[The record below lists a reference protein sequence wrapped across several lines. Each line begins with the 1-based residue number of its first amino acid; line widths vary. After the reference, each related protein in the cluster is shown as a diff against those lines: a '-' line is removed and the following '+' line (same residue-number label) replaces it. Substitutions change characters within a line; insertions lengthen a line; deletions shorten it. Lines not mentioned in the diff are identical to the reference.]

1 MLGAAILAARGALR
15 GGAGLCRAC
24 LPADLMAPFTIA
36 VPAATTFAR
45 TPTLRGFFER
55 STAAVVGPG
64 LGVSAATGE
73 QVQFVLDNHV
83 GPVVLDA
90 DGLNVVAPIR
100 KRLSSRATLVLTP
113 HPGEAARLLDGDRDA
128 VGADRI
134 AAVQTLAQGA
144 GQIVV
149 LKGKGTLVAD
159 GTRVFRNRTG
169 NSGLA
174 TGGTG
179 DVLAGLI
186 GALLGQGMDPFD
198 AACLGVHV
206 HGKAGDLVASRLSPA
221 GLCAEDLPM
230 AIAEVMA

>member
-1 MLGAAILAARGALR
+1 
-15 GGAGLCRAC
+15 
-24 LPADLMAPFTIA
+24 MAPFTIA

-45 TPTLRGFFER
+45 TPTLRGFFEQ

-64 LGVSAATGE
+64 LGVSSASGE
-73 QVQFVLDNHV
+73 QVRFVLRNHI
-83 GPVVLDA
+83 GPLVLDA

-100 KRLSSRATLVLTP
+100 ERLSSRATLVLTP
-113 HPGEAARLLDGDRDA
+113 HPGEAARLLHGDRDT
-128 VGADRI
+128 VVADRM
-134 AAVQTLAQGA
+134 AAVQTLVERT

-206 HGKAGDLVASRLSPA
+206 HGKAGDLVASRLSEA
-221 GLCAEDLPM
+221 GLCAEDLPL